1 MSNERPAPKQYEAWL
16 IQLLRLRFEQA
27 NFKVEDHLKVG
38 ELPLE
43 IDMIVITPSEGMSP
57 DFSKLPPLYHYF
69 RRYNVMELKT
79 EADRLEISDL
89 LKLHAY
95 GWLYMMKNNLR
106 KVADMTVT
114 ALVHHLTPTVVE
126 ALPELGYKP
135 TGKGIFRRD
144 SDMVSHLISFDELPD
159 EVTPEELQAFSNP
172 ARRQPIIL
180 SQLASGRPSPI
191 LEAIFELYESEVQK
205 MIDIKEETLVR
216 LLKGVNQEKL
226 IAAISKTVEQDKLL
240 SAFNKEDM
248 LKQLLSAFNKEEMLK
263 QLLASF
269 SKEDVIAALGD
280 GDVLRSLQ
288 AKLGPDQLRKMLD
301 QINGNQSE
309 SH

>member
-1 MSNERPAPKQYEAWL
+1 MSNDRPAPKQYEAWL

-43 IDMIVITPSEGMSP
+43 IDMIVITPSEGMAP

-79 EADRLEISDL
+79 EADRLEIADL
-89 LKLHAY
+89 LKLQAY

-106 KVADMTVT
+106 KVTDMTLT
-114 ALVHHLTPTVVE
+114 ALVHHLNPTVVE

-135 TGKGIFRRD
+135 MSKGIFQRD
-144 SDMVSHLISFDELPD
+144 SDMVSYLIVFEDLPD

-172 ARRQPIIL
+172 ASRQKVIL
-180 SQLASGRPSPI
+180 AELAKGRSTPI
-191 LEAIFELYESEVQK
+191 LEAILELYESEVQK

-248 LKQLLSAFNKEEMLK
+248 LKQLL
-263 QLLASF
+263 ASF
-269 SKEDVIAALGD
+269 SKEDMIAAFGE
-280 GDVLRSLQ
+280 GDVMKLLQ
-288 AKLGPDQLRKMLD
+288 AKLGSDELRKMLD
-301 QINGNQSE
+301 QINGNKSE

>member
-1 MSNERPAPKQYEAWL
+1 MGERIMNSERPAPKQYEAWL

-43 IDMIVITPSEGMSP
+43 IDMIVITASEGMQP

-106 KVADMTVT
+106 KVADMTLT
-114 ALVHHLTPTVVE
+114 ALVHHLNPTVVE

-135 TGKGIFRRD
+135 VGKGIFQRD
-144 SDMVSHLISFDELPD
+144 SDMVSYLIVFEDLPD
-159 EVTPEELQAFSNP
+159 EVVPEELQAFSNP
-172 ARRQPIIL
+172 GRRQPLIL
-180 SQLASGRPSPI
+180 SQLASGQSNPI
-191 LEAIFELYESEVQK
+191 LEAIWDLYESEVHK
-205 MIDIKEETLVR
+205 MITLKEEALDR
-216 LLKGVNQEKL
+216 LLKGVEQEKL
-226 IAAISKTVEQDKLL
+226 IAAITRTVGQEKLL
-240 SAFNKEDM
+240 A
-248 LKQLLSAFNKEEMLK
+248 AFNKEEVLRQMLGELGHD
-263 QLLASF
+263 QLL
-269 SKEDVIAALGD
+269 KMI
-280 GDVLRSLQ
+280 
-288 AKLGPDQLRKMLD
+288 DQL
-301 QINGNQSE
+301 NGSKSE